1 MADLRAIS
9 ALSEAVIALPRA
21 NYLVA
26 PQVFNK
32 EVEFQIYLAKDF
44 FKPMTAGVSLFLYR
58 TYPNGTHRN
67 PRADR
72 DRMASSFVTNC
83 CSTFTSS

>member
-1 MADLRAIS
+1 MAGFRPIS
-9 ALSEAVIALPRA
+9 AVNEAVIALPRA
-21 NYLVA
+21 NLTGA
-26 PQVFNK
+26 PQVFSNQL
-32 EVEFQIYLAKDF
+32 EFQIYLAKDF
-44 FKPMTAGVSLFLYR
+44 FQPMAAGVSLFLYR
-58 TYPNGTHRN
+58 TYPNGTRRN

>member
-1 MADLRAIS
+1 MAGFRPIS
-9 ALSEAVIALPRA
+9 AVNEAVIALPRA
-21 NYLVA
+21 NLTGA
-26 PQVFNK
+26 PQVFSNQL
-32 EVEFQIYLAKDF
+32 EFQIYLAKDF
-44 FKPMTAGVSLFLYR
+44 SQPMAAGVSLFLYR
-58 TYPNGTHRN
+58 TYPNGTRRN